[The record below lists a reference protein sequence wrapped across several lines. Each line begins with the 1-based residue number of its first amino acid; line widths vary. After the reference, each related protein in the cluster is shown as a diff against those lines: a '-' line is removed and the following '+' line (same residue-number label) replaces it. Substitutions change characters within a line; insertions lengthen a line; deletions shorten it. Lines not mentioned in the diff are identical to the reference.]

1 MENKRKGDGGY
12 RRLQGGCG
20 GDKRQRKEKS
30 ENEKE
35 RREKEEVRRERERE
49 RVIVKRERI
58 MSYFY

>member
-30 ENEKE
+30 ENEWE
-35 RREKEEVRRERERE
+35 DDVRRERGREWPVNVKERGNDE
-49 RVIVKRERI
+49 IFLLK
-58 MSYFY
+58 